1 MTTMSNG
8 RVEIVICLGSSCFAR
23 GNKNIVQEIKKFLE
37 ENNLMHK
44 VTFRGKHC
52 FGKCENGPSLT
63 IGEKKFEL
71 VTLGSI
77 REVLENELL

>member
-23 GNKNIVQEIKKFLE
+23 GNKMIVQEIKKFLE

-44 VTFRGKHC
+44 VIFRGKHC
-52 FGKCENGPSLT
+52 FGKCENGPALT
-63 IGEKKFEL
+63 IGKKKFEQI
-71 VTLGSI
+71 TLGSI
-77 REVLENELL
+77 REILENELL